1 MKNVLAFILFFSFLG
16 CNNQPNQ
23 ETEIETSVED
33 STGKTQ
39 LAKSPSEF
47 ISDSIGYD
55 GVLLLYTDS
64 LQMDNQIL
72 NIFNQDSS
80 IFTSITSSNGNE
92 PASDKLGGKILA
104 YYPDYYIVH
113 FNAAKL
119 NEGVYKVKVGNDS
132 KIINATRYVEF
143 LRLPDYVL
151 KFFATTNAENPLRI
165 SPSESASKIEGL
177 DYEQLSFNCLEISG
191 DWVKVACNAECE
203 GCPEGNSD
211 IIGWIRWRKDGKI
224 IIKQHYVC

>member
-1 MKNVLAFILFFSFLG
+1 MKNALAFILFFSFLG
-16 CNNQPNQ
+16 CINQHSQ
-23 ETEIETSVED
+23 ETEIEISVEE
-33 STGKTQ
+33 STRKTPS
-39 LAKSPSEF
+39 ATSPSEF
-47 ISDSIGYD
+47 ISDTICYD

-64 LQMDNQIL
+64 LQMHNQIL
-72 NIFNQDSS
+72 NIFNQDRS
-80 IFTSITSSNGNE
+80 IFTSIESSNGNE
-92 PASDKLGGKILA
+92 PASDKLEGQILA

-119 NEGVYKVKVGNDS
+119 NEGVYKVKVGNES
-132 KIINATRYVEF
+132 KIINVNRYAEF